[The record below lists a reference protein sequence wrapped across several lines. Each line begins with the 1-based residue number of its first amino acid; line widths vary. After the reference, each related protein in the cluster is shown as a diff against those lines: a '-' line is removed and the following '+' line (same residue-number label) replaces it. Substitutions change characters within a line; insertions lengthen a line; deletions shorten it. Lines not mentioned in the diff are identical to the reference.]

1 MRIAQLLA
9 VSIGLAL
16 AVGGCGG
23 GGSAP
28 PPPPPPPG
36 EVTPLAFV
44 SHRDGDNEIYL
55 MKADGTGL
63 VNVTNDP
70 DNNDRF
76 PAWSPDRTRIAYASD
91 KDGDD
96 EIYVVN
102 AATGAVMQVTNN
114 SDSDVSP
121 CWSPD
126 GTKIAYVQTIAGDD
140 WLIHVVNADGS
151 GPSGPLAGGVDP
163 AWSPDGTKIAGT
175 LVSQSPYDLEIYVMN
190 ASGGGRTNL
199 TDSGGASFGPAWSP
213 NGTEIAFFSR
223 SPAGSNAILKM
234 SSAGGSIRWLA
245 DVGDVPDGFAAPCW
259 SPDGSKIVFSPKV
272 GDDYQIHI
280 MNADGTGRAVLLADA
295 GVDYLW
301 PDWCR

>member
-1 MRIAQLLA
+1 MAQLLA

-16 AVGGCGG
+16 AVAGCGG

-28 PPPPPPPG
+28 SPPPPG
-36 EVTPLAFV
+36 EVTPLAF
-44 SHRDGDNEIYL
+44 SSNRDGDWEIYRS
-55 MKADGTGL
+55 KADGTGL

-70 DNNDRF
+70 DNDDGF
-76 PAWSPDRTRIAYASD
+76 PAWSPDQTRIAYASD
-91 KDGDD
+91 KDGDY

-102 AATGAVMQVTNN
+102 VATGAITQVTNTG
-114 SDSDVSP
+114 SDWDDIEA

-126 GTKIAYVQTIAGDD
+126 GTKIAYVQVIA
-140 WLIHVVNADGS
+140 WAPEMVLVMNADGS
-151 GPSGPLAGGVDP
+151 GTPVDLAGGIDP